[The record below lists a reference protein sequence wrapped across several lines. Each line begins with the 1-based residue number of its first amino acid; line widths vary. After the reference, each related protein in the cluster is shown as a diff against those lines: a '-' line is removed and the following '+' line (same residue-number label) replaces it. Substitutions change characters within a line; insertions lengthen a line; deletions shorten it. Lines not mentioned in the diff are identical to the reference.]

1 MGQLQSCGRINLR
14 DDLTPFF
21 VAKSGAL
28 LSKKLHDQK
37 MPIEKIKEEIIK
49 RFKSNPLPNSS

>member
-1 MGQLQSCGRINLR
+1 
-14 DDLTPFF
+14 
-21 VAKSGAL
+21 

-49 RFKSNPLPNSS
+49 KFK

>member
-1 MGQLQSCGRINLR
+1 MSMGLVKDLQEE
-14 DDLTPFF
+14 
-21 VAKSGAL
+21 AL

-49 RFKSNPLPNSS
+49 RFK

>member
-1 MGQLQSCGRINLR
+1 MICQEE
-14 DDLTPFF
+14 
-21 VAKSGAL
+21 AL

-49 RFKSNPLPNSS
+49 HFGSTPN